1 MSLLLAAVGAL
12 GGTSA
17 GLRPGDISNSA
28 EARVSANLAAKLT
41 PGARGLTPAYNVGSA
56 MASPKNTGSPR
67 SHLKDDARQFWHR
80 VSEGLAMHQLWSQF
94 EKDARSSYRLYSAGL
109 DNLQE
114 EPSRFRR
121 GWQITKALFWA
132 ILEKLTPARRVLVLL
147 ALILLFFPS
156 GGFSYNNRAGHIESF
171 QLDLHVWGGML
182 LLLVLL
188 LELADRVVMKRD
200 LEIAKDIQAWLLP
213 GAPLQIPG
221 YQIAYATR
229 PANTVAGDYYD
240 VILRPGRTPSDDRI
254 LFVVADV
261 AGKSIPAA
269 MLMATFQA
277 SLRTLSTSGIALVEL
292 VAGVNHYACSTSMG
306 GVRFTTAFFA
316 ELDPATGD
324 VAYVN
329 AGHNVPILRKHS
341 GAVERLEAGGIPVGI
356 FADSPYH
363 VGTTRLESGDWLVI
377 FTDGVVEAINQRYE
391 EYDEPKLIQLVDR
404 ESGSAPAELLRRL
417 LEELDR
423 FVGNTPQHDDMTC
436 LLLKRR

>member
-1 MSLLLAAVGAL
+1 
-12 GGTSA
+12 
-17 GLRPGDISNSA
+17 
-28 EARVSANLAAKLT
+28 
-41 PGARGLTPAYNVGSA
+41 
-56 MASPKNTGSPR
+56 MAPLEQTVPPPSR
-67 SHLKDDARQFWHR
+67 LKGNARQFWHR
-80 VSEGLAMHQLWSQF
+80 VSEGLAVNQLWSQLV
-94 EKDARSSYRLYSAGL
+94 KDTRSSYRLYAAGL

-114 EPSRFRR
+114 EPSRRR
-121 GWQITKALFWA
+121 RVWQITKALFWA

-147 ALILLFFPS
+147 GLILLFFPS
-156 GGFSYNNRAGHIESF
+156 VESSYTNPTGHVEIQEF
-171 QLDLHVWGGML
+171 DLHVWGGLL

-200 LEIAKDIQAWLLP
+200 LEIAKDIQTWLLP
-213 GAPLQIPG
+213 GVPLQIPG

-240 VILRPGRTPSDDRI
+240 VILRPGRRLSEDRI

-277 SLRTLSTSGIALVEL
+277 SLRTLSTSGVALAEL
-292 VAGVNHYACSTSMG
+292 VAGVNRYASSNSLG

-329 AGHNVPILRKHS
+329 AGHNVPILRKKS

-356 FADSPYH
+356 FAESPYQ
-363 VGTTRLESGDWLVI
+363 VGTTRLDGGDWLVI
-377 FTDGVVEAINQRYE
+377 FTDGVVEAVNGKDE
-391 EYDEPKLIQLVDR
+391 EYGEPELIRLVDR
-404 ESGSAPAELLRRL
+404 GSGSAPAELLRNL
-417 LEELDR
+417 LAELDR
-423 FVGNTPQHDDMTC
+423 HVGNTPQHDDITC
-436 LLLKRR
+436 LLLKRT

>member
-1 MSLLLAAVGAL
+1 
-12 GGTSA
+12 
-17 GLRPGDISNSA
+17 
-28 EARVSANLAAKLT
+28 
-41 PGARGLTPAYNVGSA
+41 
-56 MASPKNTGSPR
+56 MASPDQTVPPPSGLKN
-67 SHLKDDARQFWHR
+67 DARRFWFR
-80 VSEGLAMHQLWSQF
+80 VSEGLAVHQLWSQF

-109 DNLQE
+109 ENLQT
-114 EPSRFRR
+114 EPSRLRR
-121 GWQITKALFWA
+121 AWRIAKAVFWA

-147 ALILLFFPS
+147 GLILLFMPA
-156 GGFSYNNRAGHIESF
+156 GGYSYTNGKDTFEIHEF
-171 QLDLHVWGGML
+171 DLHVWGGLL

-240 VILRPGRTPSDDRI
+240 VILRPGREPGADRI

-269 MLMATFQA
+269 MVMATFQA
-277 SLRTLSTSGIALVEL
+277 SLRTLSTGRGSLHEMVT
-292 VAGVNHYACSTSMG
+292 GVNRYSCSNSQG

-324 VAYVN
+324 VAYIN
-329 AGHNVPILRKHS
+329 AGHNVPILRKRS
-341 GAVERLEAGGIPVGI
+341 GVVERLEAGGIPIGI
-356 FADSPYH
+356 FQQSPYQ

-377 FTDGVVEAINQRYE
+377 FTDGIVEAENAKRE
-391 EYDEPKLIQLVDR
+391 EYGEPELIRLIDR
-404 ESGSAPAELLRRL
+404 ESASTPAEMLQRM
-417 LEELDR
+417 LEDLDR

-436 LLLKRR
+436 LLLKRT

>member
-1 MSLLLAAVGAL
+1 
-12 GGTSA
+12 
-17 GLRPGDISNSA
+17 
-28 EARVSANLAAKLT
+28 
-41 PGARGLTPAYNVGSA
+41 
-56 MASPKNTGSPR
+56 MAFPERTVPPR
-67 SHLKDDARQFWHR
+67 SRLKADARQFWQR
-80 VSEGLAMHQLWSQF
+80 VSEGLALNQLWSQF

-109 DNLQE
+109 DNLQA

-121 GWQITKALFWA
+121 GWQITQAMFWA

-156 GGFSYNNRAGHIESF
+156 GGFSYTNRAGHVEVF
-171 QLDLHVWGGML
+171 EFDLHVWGALL

-188 LELADRVVMKRD
+188 LELADRVVMKHD

-240 VILRPGRTPSDDRI
+240 VILRPGGTAREDRV

-277 SLRTLSTSGIALVEL
+277 SLRTLSTSGVALADL
-292 VAGVNHYACSTSMG
+292 VAGVNRYACSNSMG

-324 VAYVN
+324 VTYVN
-329 AGHNVPILRKHS
+329 AGHNVPILRKTS
-341 GAVERLEAGGIPVGI
+341 GAAERLEAGGIPVGI
-356 FADSPYH
+356 FAESPYQ

-377 FTDGVVEAINQRYE
+377 FTDGVVEAVNSKDE
-391 EYDEPKLIQLVDR
+391 EYGEPELIRLVDR
-404 ESGSAPAELLRRL
+404 GSKSPPAELLRSL
-417 LEELDR
+417 LAELDR
-423 FVGNTPQHDDMTC
+423 HVGNTPQHDDITC
-436 LLLKRR
+436 LLLKRT